1 MAADPARVITIY
13 SPLVRGDL
21 PGLYARVCNALGA
34 SAGGPVVVDVTG
46 MAADA
51 VVVDA
56 LCRLQLGAKHW
67 GCGISLRNAAPELLE
82 IIDFCGLGDV
92 IGPER
97 SEEKTPL

>member
-13 SPLVRGDL
+13 SPLARTDL
-21 PGLYARVCNALGA
+21 PGLYSRVCNGLGA
-34 SAGGPVVVDVTG
+34 NAGRPVVVDVTG
-46 MAADA
+46 MPADA

-67 GCGISLRNAAPELLE
+67 GCKISLRNASPDLLE

-92 IGPER
+92 IGPEKK
-97 SEEKTPL
+97 SPANA